1 MTNKIAVRMNGYP
14 FAFFNTEQEANRFVE
29 IFKVEQAIRQS
40 QLDYVDLQVEGSD
53 LSEAK
58 TVLKHIMELK

>member
-1 MTNKIAVRMNGYP
+1 MNGYP

>member
-40 QLDYVDLQVEGSD
+40 QLDYIDQAVDVSD

-58 TVLKHIMELK
+58 TVLKLIMELK

>member
-40 QLDYVDLQVEGSD
+40 QLDYIDQAVDVSNLN
-53 LSEAK
+53 EAK
-58 TVLKHIMELK
+58 EVIKHIMEL

>member
-29 IFKVEQAIRQS
+29 IFKVEQAIKLS
-40 QLDYVDLQVEGSD
+40 QLDYIDAQDIVNSWSGHEVVW
-53 LSEAK
+53 
-58 TVLKHIMELK
+58 T

>member
-1 MTNKIAVRMNGYP
+1 MNGYP

-40 QLDYVDLQVEGSD
+40 QLDYIDQAVDVSNLN
-53 LSEAK
+53 EAK
-58 TVLKHIMELK
+58 EVIKHIMEL

>member
-40 QLDYVDLQVEGSD
+40 QLNYVDLQVEGSD